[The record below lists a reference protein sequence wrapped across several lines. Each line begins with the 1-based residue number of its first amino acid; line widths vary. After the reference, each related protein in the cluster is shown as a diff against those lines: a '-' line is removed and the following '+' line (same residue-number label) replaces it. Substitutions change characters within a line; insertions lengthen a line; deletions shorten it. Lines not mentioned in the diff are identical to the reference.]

1 MKAITLGAVACL
13 FLRGQIAR
21 ADFVFGEPTPIA
33 PPVNANTT
41 IVGASISADGLEIY
55 YDTFEAGPEMSLKNI
70 MVATRA
76 TTADDWSNATL
87 VEPPVSGNSYEF
99 NPKIS
104 ADGLELYFSSGR
116 GGGTGIYVAQR
127 QGPKHPWE
135 SVRRLDVLNTSRIN
149 LVGSLSLD
157 GLELYYTGQSSWEG
171 MGTFKMARRV
181 TKDSSW
187 EPTAFSGPVSD
198 GSGLAIS
205 PDGLHLVFS
214 SESLPN
220 GQGDSDLWM
229 TSRRTKEA
237 DWSAPVNLGS
247 PMNSPDSEY
256 RPVITYDGSTILFG
270 SGGPFTSGREGGYGL
285 GDIWQASIRAV
296 VDFTGDF
303 LVDIEDLITLIE
315 HWGQNEPL
323 VDIGPT
329 PFGDGVVEAAD
340 LTVLMSYW
348 GQELYDPSL
357 LAHWKLDETEGD
369 VAYDSAGDHDAA
381 LLGEVLWQPE
391 GGQTGG
397 ALQFDGA
404 ASYVSASFILDP
416 TKQPFSV
423 YLWIK
428 GGQPGQTIISQ
439 RGAFG
444 AWLLV
449 DSAGGLA
456 TNLTFPL
463 PAVAS
468 NVVITDD
475 RWHRIGLVSDGAGM
489 SLYIDDI
496 EVIRTDTSPIL
507 PASGDLHFGAGK
519 NLEPGAFW
527 SGLID
532 VVQIY
537 DRVVNP

>member
-1 MKAITLGAVACL
+1 
-13 FLRGQIAR
+13 
-21 ADFVFGEPTPIA
+21 
-33 PPVNANTT
+33 
-41 IVGASISADGLEIY
+41 
-55 YDTFEAGPEMSLKNI
+55 
-70 MVATRA
+70 
-76 TTADDWSNATL
+76 
-87 VEPPVSGNSYEF
+87 
-99 NPKIS
+99 
-104 ADGLELYFSSGR
+104 
-116 GGGTGIYVAQR
+116 
-127 QGPKHPWE
+127 
-135 SVRRLDVLNTSRIN
+135 
-149 LVGSLSLD
+149 
-157 GLELYYTGQSSWEG
+157 
-171 MGTFKMARRV
+171 
-181 TKDSSW
+181 
-187 EPTAFSGPVSD
+187 
-198 GSGLAIS
+198 
-205 PDGLHLVFS
+205 
-214 SESLPN
+214 
-220 GQGDSDLWM
+220 
-229 TSRRTKEA
+229 
-237 DWSAPVNLGS
+237 
-247 PMNSPDSEY
+247 
-256 RPVITYDGSTILFG
+256 
-270 SGGPFTSGREGGYGL
+270 
-285 GDIWQASIRAV
+285 
-296 VDFTGDF
+296 
-303 LVDIEDLITLIE
+303 
-315 HWGQNEPL
+315 
-323 VDIGPT
+323 
-329 PFGDGVVEAAD
+329 
-340 LTVLMSYW
+340 MSYW

-507 PASGDLHFGAGK
+507 PASGDLQIGAGK

-532 VVQIY
+532 DVQIY